1 MNEFLTNPQNLFY
14 ILSVFGLIIIVLIL
28 IVIRLSI
35 KTKKLMSGKN
45 GRSLE
50 QSFMSMQKEIF
61 ELQNSR
67 KSIED
72 YLKKVEKRLGT
83 SIRGFENVTFDAF
96 SGMASGGKSFS
107 TAFVNEKKDGI
118 IISCLNARDHIRIFS
133 KKVTNGKTEVELSE
147 EENLVLTK
155 AIESCSL

>member
-1 MNEFLTNPQNLFY
+1 
-14 ILSVFGLIIIVLIL
+14 
-28 IVIRLSI
+28 
-35 KTKKLMSGKN
+35 
-45 GRSLE
+45 
-50 QSFMSMQKEIF
+50 MQKEIF

-147 EENLVLTK
+147 EENLALTK

>member
-107 TAFVNEKKDGI
+107 TAFL
-118 IISCLNARDHIRIFS
+118 ISSLLALGSTLNTTWLVSSALAALFS
-133 KKVTNGKTEVELSE
+133 ETCGPSSTL
-147 EENLVLTK
+147 
-155 AIESCSL
+155 